1 MRMPACQGRKARFGR
16 WYQNIY
22 ITYSTQKGI
31 GFSLNTPLHPAYED
45 VALRGMVIT

>member
-1 MRMPACQGRKARFGR
+1 MLGLVDGIK
-16 WYQNIY
+16 IY

-31 GFSLNTPLHPAYED
+31 DFSLNTPLHPAYED